1 MTIFDNP
8 IAREF
13 HANGR
18 RVHGTDLLGAIAGSL
33 ASAITALLDWQDRV
47 RERRQLAGLS
57 DRALMD
63 FGASLSDADREGAKP
78 FWQA

>member
-1 MTIFDNP
+1 MTTIENP
-8 IAREF
+8 IASEF

-18 RVHGTDLLGAIAGSL
+18 RVHGTDLFGAIAGSL
-33 ASAITALLDWQDRV
+33 ASTVTALLDWQDRV

-63 FGASLSDADREGAKP
+63 FGANLSDADRESAKP